1 MYNGTCCI
9 AGIFFCETYNYV
21 KSIFFME
28 QFRTSVGGFTV
39 VLSECGCTAL
49 QQPDLD
55 LTSIFLAQFFSV

>member
-1 MYNGTCCI
+1 MYNCNGTCCI

-39 VLSECGCTAL
+39 A
-49 QQPDLD
+49 
-55 LTSIFLAQFFSV
+55 